1 MKPTFIILLFF
12 VCIGHSNNLLAVNI
26 ATGPYT
32 IENYSKGTSITVND
46 FLSLDSKEIRTP
58 DGKKL
63 SWTKRLGMKM
73 TQKHLAG
80 QVRKGKIDGGAD
92 LHAAMKAAS
101 ANKKGLYSLIF
112 SSLGL
117 IFLFIPYV
125 AILGLGLSIAG
136 FVLGIIGL
144 KRDEDTT
151 MALLGVI
158 LGGVALFIYLL
169 VIVAIAAWFSW
180 F

>member
-1 MKPTFIILLFF
+1 MKHSLTILLFC
-12 VCIGHSNNLLAVNI
+12 VCLSQSNNLLAVHITSGTN
-26 ATGPYT
+26 A
-32 IENYSKGTSITVND
+32 IENYSRGKSMTVND
-46 FLSLDSKEIRTP
+46 FLAFDSKEFRTQE
-58 DGKKL
+58 GKKL

-73 TQKHLAG
+73 TQKHLAA
-80 QVRKGKIDGGAD
+80 QVRRGKIDGNTD
-92 LHAAMKAAS
+92 LHTAMRASS
-101 ANKKGLYSLIF
+101 ANKKGLLSLIF

-151 MALLGVI
+151 MALIGVI

-169 VIVAIAAWFSW
+169 VIIAVAAWFSW

>member
-1 MKPTFIILLFF
+1 MKYSLTILLLFA
-12 VCIGHSNNLLAVNI
+12 CISQSNNLLAVHI
-26 ATGPYT
+26 AAGPYA
-32 IENYSKGTSITVND
+32 INNYSNGKSITVND
-46 FLSLDSKEIRTP
+46 FLAIDSKVVRTQE
-58 DGKKL
+58 GQKL
-63 SWTKRLGMKM
+63 SWAKRLGMKM
-73 TQKHLAG
+73 TQKHLAK

-92 LHAAMKAAS
+92 LHTAMRASS
-101 ANKKGLYSLIF
+101 ANKRGLLSLIF

-151 MALLGVI
+151 MALIGVI
-158 LGGVALFIYLL
+158 LGGLALFIYLL
-169 VIVAIAAWFSW
+169 VIIAVAAWFSW

>member
-1 MKPTFIILLFF
+1 MKQLFLVLFLLS
-12 VCIGHSNNLLAVNI
+12 GLLITDQVSAINS
-26 ATGPYT
+26 
-32 IENYSKGTSITVND
+32 ENTPASGSALAYSPQITVND
-46 FLSLDSKEIRTP
+46 FLALDSKEIRTQE
-58 DGKKL
+58 GNKL
-63 SWTKRLGMKM
+63 SWTKRLGIKM
-73 TQKHLAG
+73 TQKHLAA

-92 LHAAMKAAS
+92 LHTAMRASS
-101 ANKKGLYSLIF
+101 ANKKGLLSLIF

-169 VIVAIAAWFSW
+169 VIVAVAAWFSW